1 MSIPQ
6 TPLEANHIITI
17 VGVGKKR
24 QYFSICSK
32 AICCMAPHG
41 NTSYLCANRMKAAF
55 TVWLDTKQQPAEQI
69 QALRTVLALKKII
82 TWRNIAVTFYLAMY
96 YATWTLQ
103 C

>member
-32 AICCMAPHG
+32 AICGVAPHG

-55 TVWLDTKQQPAEQI
+55 TV
-69 QALRTVLALKKII
+69 
-82 TWRNIAVTFYLAMY
+82 
-96 YATWTLQ
+96 
-103 C
+103 

>member
-6 TPLEANHIITI
+6 TLLEANHIITI
-17 VGVGKKR
+17 VDVGKKR
-24 QYFSICSK
+24 QYFTNSFGTYGGV
-32 AICCMAPHG
+32 APHG

-55 TVWLDTKQQPAEQI
+55 TVWLDTKQQPAEQV
-69 QALRTVLALKKII
+69 QALRTVLALKKRI

-96 YATWTLQ
+96 YTTWTLQ